1 MATNDDLEP
10 LTAGRL
16 REIAVDACRV
26 AADMVRRSEQHQPM
40 ATKSTGTDIVTAT
53 DLEAERLIRAVLT
66 RHAPGSRVLAEEG
79 GHTTAGSGPHG
90 DIEWVV
96 DPLDGTVN
104 FAYRIPIVAV
114 SVAAVVGG
122 RVVAGAV
129 IDVHRDEMFSAHV
142 GGGATL
148 DDRAIVVNRCND
160 PAMALVATGFSYRS
174 DLRRRHGRTI
184 AELVGVVR
192 DVRGFGSAA
201 LHFCWV
207 ACGRIDVYVER
218 DIKPWDYAAGSLIA
232 AEAGADVELP
242 CIENDGLV
250 LATNPA
256 LRSSLR
262 PMLTW

>member
-1 MATNDDLEP
+1 MALTDDLEP

-16 REIAVDACRV
+16 REIAVDGCRA
-26 AADMVRRSEQHQPM
+26 AADVVRRSEQHHPLT
-40 ATKSTGTDIVTAT
+40 TKSTGTDIVTAT

-66 RHAPGSRVLAEEG
+66 QQAPGSRVLAEEG

-90 DIEWVV
+90 GVEWVV

-104 FAYRIPIVAV
+104 FAYRIPVVAV

-122 RVVAGAV
+122 RVAAGAV
-129 IDVHRDEMFSAHV
+129 VDVHRDEMFSAHV

-148 DDRAIVVNRCND
+148 DGRSIVVNQCDD

-174 DLRRRHGRTI
+174 DLRLRHGRTI

-201 LHFCWV
+201 LHLCWV

-218 DIKPWDYAAGSLIA
+218 DIRPWDYAAGSLIA
-232 AEAGADVELP
+232 AEAGAEVELP
-242 CIENDGLV
+242 CVENDGLV
-250 LATNPA
+250 LATNPT

-262 PMLTW
+262 PMLTR

>member
-1 MATNDDLEP
+1 MAPTNDPEP
-10 LTAGRL
+10 LTAARL
-16 REIAVDACRV
+16 REIAVDACRA
-26 AADMVRRSEQHQPM
+26 AADIVRRSEQHQPM
-40 ATKSTGTDIVTAT
+40 ATKSSGTDIVTAT
-53 DLEAERLIRAVLT
+53 DLEAERLIRTVLT

-90 DIEWVV
+90 DVEWVV

-129 IDVHRDEMFSAHV
+129 IDVHRDELFSAHV
-142 GGGATL
+142 GAGATL
-148 DDRAIVVNRCND
+148 DGRGIVVNRCND

-174 DLRRRHGRTI
+174 DLRRRHGETI
-184 AELVGVVR
+184 ADLVGRVR
-192 DVRGFGSAA
+192 DVRAFGSAA
-201 LHFCWV
+201 LHLCWV

-232 AEAGADVELP
+232 AEAGAAVELP
-242 CIENDGLV
+242 CIENDALV
-250 LATNPA
+250 LATNPT
-256 LRSSLR
+256 LQSSLR